1 MVDGTSQR
9 NWNLTFYAT
18 RLYNKQL
25 FHARVVVENSFGIL
39 KKIFKELLIKSNL
52 NVLFLLDLVVYCYM
66 LHNMILSGK
75 DTDINELMFQLEAK
89 DILKINGEGARRR
102 DFD

>member
-1 MVDGTSQR
+1 
-9 NWNLTFYAT
+9 LTLYAT

-25 FHARVVVENSFGIL
+25 SHARITIENNFGIL

-52 NVLFLLDLVVYCYM
+52 NVLFLLDVVICCCM
-66 LHNMILSGK
+66 FHNTILSGK
-75 DTDINELMFQLEAK
+75 DIDIDKLMFQLEVK
-89 DILKINGEGARRR
+89 DILEINREGVRRR

>member
-1 MVDGTSQR
+1 MVDGTSQT

-25 FHARVVVENSFGIL
+25 FHERVVVENNVDIL

-52 NVLFLLDLVVYCYM
+52 NVLFLLDVVVCCCM
-66 LHNMILSGK
+66 LHNLIYL
-75 DTDINELMFQLEAK
+75 
-89 DILKINGEGARRR
+89 
-102 DFD
+102 